1 MKKAFSQIAWSM
13 PDAPAVHALLLAH
26 GFTGIEVAPTK
37 IWPDW
42 VGATPAAAAAYQR
55 ALAAEGLTVPALQA
69 ILFGKPN
76 ARLFGTPEQQAEF
89 VEHLTLVA
97 QLANALEAPV
107 VVIGAPKNRLRGDLS
122 STEADSLAL
131 PIFEWLGSVFQRMGS
146 CLCIEANPADY
157 GCDYL
162 TTTTQVRDMVVR
174 VGSPG
179 IGLHVDTAQLLMG
192 GEHLSSFVDDGACP
206 IRHVHLSEPF
216 LEPLDRSAKVA
227 HRDNMATLEQARYTG
242 WVSVEMREA
251 PGDAT
256 SAIRETLCRIG

>member
-1 MKKAFSQIAWSM
+1 MKKAFSQIAWST

-42 VGATPAAAAAYQR
+42 VGATPDAAAAYRR
-55 ALAAEGLTVPALQA
+55 ALAAEGLAVPALQA

-89 VEHLTLVA
+89 IAHLTLVA

-107 VVIGAPKNRLRGDLS
+107 VVIGAPKNRIRGDLS

-131 PIFEWLGSVFQRMGS
+131 PIFERLGAEFQRMGS

-162 TTTTQVRDMVVR
+162 TTTTQVRDMVMR
-174 VGSPG
+174 VGSTG

-192 GEHLSSFVDDGACP
+192 GEHLSSFVGDATCP

-227 HRDNMATLEQARYTG
+227 HRDNMAILDQAQYAG

-251 PGDAT
+251 PDNAT

>member
-13 PDAPAVHALLLAH
+13 PDEPVVHALLLAH

-37 IWPDW
+37 IWPGW
-42 VGATPAAAAAYQR
+42 VGATSATAAAYR
-55 ALAAEGLTVPALQA
+55 RVLAAEGLTVPALQA

-89 VEHLTLVA
+89 IEHLTLVA

-107 VVIGAPKNRLRGDLS
+107 VVIGAPKNRIRGDLS
-122 STEADSLAL
+122 SAEADSLAL
-131 PIFEWLGSVFQRMGS
+131 PIFQQLGAEFQRMGS

-162 TTTTQVRDMVVR
+162 TTTAQVRDLVVR

-179 IGLHVDTAQLLMG
+179 VGLHVDTAQLLMG
-192 GEHLSSFVDDGACP
+192 GEHLSSFVGDAGCP

-216 LEPLDRSAKVA
+216 LEPLDRSAKVS
-227 HRDNMATLEQARYTG
+227 HRDNMATLEQVGYTG

-251 PGDAT
+251 PDNAT
-256 SAIRETLCRIG
+256 AAIRETLCRIG